1 MSRIITC
8 LMVFYFFFR
17 RDDDVLPQGFLGLI
31 DGVAQIFFGD
41 FLVLVGPQ
49 QPYHLVPA
57 DDLGDQDVIEQ
68 GVDLGVG
75 EKDALSVLG
84 DLGDAEQLANDLT
97 HSSTS

>member
-1 MSRIITC
+1 MMSSPR
-8 LMVFYFFFR
+8 
-17 RDDDVLPQGFLGLI
+17 
-31 DGVAQIFFGD
+31 D
-41 FLVLVGPQ
+41 FL
-49 QPYHLVPA
+49 A